1 MKAIVAGILIIL
13 AIAFGVLLRE
23 GDNFTDN
30 HPGATPVDKLLDD
43 AAILEWTIAF
53 GYTFYLLTFWW
64 DLRHVRSANSSDER
78 LMGYGRG
85 MRQVPPM

>member
-1 MKAIVAGILIIL
+1 MKAVVAGILIIL
-13 AIAFGVLLRE
+13 AVAFGVLLKT
-23 GDNFTDN
+23 GDDFNAS
-30 HPGATPVDKLLDD
+30 HPGPTPVDKLLND

-64 DLRHVRSANSSDER
+64 DLRHAQSAHSSDER
-78 LMGYGRG
+78 LMGYGRD